1 MATIIFTHGGGRF
14 GNQMFTYSQLLAFS
28 FEHQENDFINLACW
42 EYADLLEIGIQD
54 PLCTKSLNLNR
65 YKFLR
70 FLNIVCKKLFIK
82 NESIAKRFIVYMM
95 YLYGG
100 NPFAKYYNIQAISAL
115 ENDFL
120 LAQKMLNIDL
130 ANPQDAMYVTAMKTT
145 LLSGWGICDWKV
157 VEKHQDKI
165 REILKIRQKYNDI
178 SNLFIS
184 GKRKEYDFI
193 VGVMIRH
200 GDYQTW
206 GEGCYYYSIQQYVN
220 WLNRLC
226 EIFKDRGKIGFI
238 IASDSPQNLK
248 SFGRDN
254 IHFTT
259 GIAGS
264 NGHYLESLLQ
274 LSLCD
279 IVVSAPSTF
288 TAWAAFIGNVPLLL
302 LLKPE
307 QLLQKD
313 QVLKNHLFD
322 FVNLQG

>member
-14 GNQMFTYSQLLAFS
+14 GNQMFTYSQLLAVA
-28 FEHQENDFINLACW
+28 FEYQDVDFVNLACW

-70 FLNIVCKKLFIK
+70 FLQVVCKNLFIK
-82 NESIAKRFIVYMM
+82 NESIAKRFIIYII

-100 NPFAKYYNIQAISAL
+100 NSFAKYYNLQAISAL
-115 ENDFL
+115 EKDFL
-120 LAQKMLNIDL
+120 LAKKIPNIDL
-130 ANPQDAMYVTAMKTT
+130 AISKDAMYVTAVKTT
-145 LLSGWGICDWKV
+145 LLSGWGICDWKL
-157 VEKHQDKI
+157 VEKHQNKI
-165 REILKIRQKYNDI
+165 REFLKIRQKYHDV
-178 SNLFIS
+178 SVLFIS

-206 GEGCYYYSIQQYVN
+206 GEGCYYYSIQQYAN

-238 IASDSPQNLK
+238 IASDSPQDIK
-248 SFGRDN
+248 SFDRDN
-254 IHFTT
+254 VHFTT
-259 GIAGS
+259 GISGS

-279 IVVSAPSTF
+279 IVVSPPSTF
-288 TAWAAFIGNVPLLL
+288 TIWAAFLGELPLLL
-302 LLKPE
+302 LLKPD
-307 QLLQKD
+307 QILQKD
-313 QVLKNHLFD
+313 QILENHLFD
-322 FVNLQG
+322 FVNL

>member
-14 GNQMFTYSQLLAFS
+14 GNQMFTYSQLLAFA
-28 FEHQENDFINLACW
+28 FEYQDVDFVNLACW

-54 PLCTKSLNLNR
+54 PLCTKSLNLSR

-70 FLNIVCKKLFIK
+70 FLQVVCKKLFIK
-82 NESIAKRFIVYMM
+82 NESIAKRFIIYII

-100 NPFAKYYNIQAISAL
+100 NPFAKYYNLQAISAL
-115 ENDFL
+115 EKDFL
-120 LAQKMLNIDL
+120 LAQKILNIDL
-130 ANPQDAMYVTAMKTT
+130 ATTKDAMYVTAVKST
-145 LLSGWGICDWKV
+145 LLSGWGICDWKI
-157 VEKHQDKI
+157 VEKHQSKI
-165 REILKIRQKYNDI
+165 REFLKIRQRYNDI

-184 GKRKEYDFI
+184 NKREEYDFI

-206 GEGCYYYSIQQYVN
+206 GEGCYYYSVQQYVD

-226 EIFKDRGKIGFI
+226 EIFKNRGKIGFI
-238 IASDSPQNLK
+238 IASDSPQDLK

-254 IHFTT
+254 VHFTT

-279 IVVSAPSTF
+279 IVVSPPSTF
-288 TAWAAFIGNVPLLL
+288 TVWAAFLGKVPLLL
-302 LLKPE
+302 LLKPN
-307 QLLQKD
+307 QLLQED
-313 QVLKNHLFD
+313 QILENHLFD

>member
-14 GNQMFTYSQLLAFS
+14 GNQMFTYSQLLAFA
-28 FEHQENDFINLACW
+28 FEYQDVDFVNLACW
-42 EYADLLEIGIQD
+42 EYADLLEISRQD

-70 FLNIVCKKLFIK
+70 FLQVVCKKLFIK
-82 NESIAKRFIVYMM
+82 NESIAKRFIIYII

-100 NPFAKYYNIQAISAL
+100 NPFAKYYNLQAISAL

-120 LAQKMLNIDL
+120 LAQKVPNIDL
-130 ANPQDAMYVTAMKTT
+130 ATSKDAMYVTTVKTT
-145 LLSGWGICDWKV
+145 LLSGWGICDWKL
-157 VEKHQDKI
+157 VEKHQNKI
-165 REILKIRQKYNDI
+165 REILKIRQKYHNVSDQ
-178 SNLFIS
+178 FIS
-184 GKRKEYDFI
+184 DKRKEYDFI

-220 WLNRLC
+220 WLNRLR
-226 EIFKDRGKIGFI
+226 EIFEDRGKIGFI
-238 IASDSPQNLK
+238 IASDSPQDLK
-248 SFGRDN
+248 SFGREN
-254 IHFTT
+254 VHFTT

-264 NGHYLESLLQ
+264 DGHYLESLLQ
-274 LSLCD
+274 LSMCD

-288 TAWAAFIGNVPLLL
+288 TAWAAFLGKVPLLL
-302 LLKPE
+302 LLKPD
-307 QLLQKD
+307 QLLQED
-313 QVLKNHLFD
+313 QILENHLFD